1 MDTKTITD
9 FLLKIWT
16 VYYGFI
22 DSIFHVG
29 STWSQLI
36 GGLIL
41 SVIIYLIITEPRNN
55 NNGERTTRQE
65 PTIDS
70 SGS

>member
-22 DSIFHVG
+22 DSIFNVG

-41 SVIIYLIITEPRNN
+41 SVIIYLIIPEKKK
-55 NNGERTTRQE
+55 
-65 PTIDS
+65 
-70 SGS
+70 